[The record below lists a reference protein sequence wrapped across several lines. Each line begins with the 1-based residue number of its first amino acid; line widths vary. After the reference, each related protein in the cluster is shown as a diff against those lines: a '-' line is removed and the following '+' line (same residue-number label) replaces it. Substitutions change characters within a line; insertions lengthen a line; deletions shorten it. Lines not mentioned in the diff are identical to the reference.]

1 MAFQEWNARILLNSL
16 LGVPQ
21 ILAFGSLLPKLAGWT
36 WLMNR

>member
-21 ILAFGSLLPKLAGWT
+21 ILAFGSKASLLDPSHE
-36 WLMNR
+36 